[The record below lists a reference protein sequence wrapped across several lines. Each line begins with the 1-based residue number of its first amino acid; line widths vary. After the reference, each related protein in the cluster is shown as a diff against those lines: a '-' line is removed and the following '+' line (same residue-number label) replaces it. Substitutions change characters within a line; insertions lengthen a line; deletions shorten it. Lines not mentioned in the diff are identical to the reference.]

1 MKKNLG
7 VTHMA
12 IWKYQLLTLVLL
24 VSLIGSPAWAT
35 DSLEDSVAVTAA
47 GESASLHLD
56 ANDIPSE
63 TVEQFVQ
70 AYLQVLNLVEQREI
84 VLQQAETEAESLQLQ
99 QAIQSEAFELI
110 EQAGLTRRQYWQLL
124 GLANIDP
131 DFRERVLA
139 QVEEADH

>member
-1 MKKNLG
+1 
-7 VTHMA
+7 MA

-24 VSLIGSPAWAT
+24 VLLIGSPAWAT

>member
-1 MKKNLG
+1 
-7 VTHMA
+7 MA
-12 IWKYQLLTLVLL
+12 IWKYQLLTLILL

-35 DSLEDSVAVTAA
+35 DSPEDSVAVTAV
-47 GESASLHLD
+47 GEPASLHLD

>member
-1 MKKNLG
+1 MIRNLG
-7 VTHMA
+7 LTHMA
-12 IWKYQLLTLVLL
+12 IWKYQLLALALL
-24 VSLIGSPAWAT
+24 FSLIGSPAWA
-35 DSLEDSVAVTAA
+35 DDAPKAPVAEATA
-47 GESASLHLD
+47 GGSASLQLD

-84 VLQQAETEAESLQLQ
+84 VLQQAETEAESLQIQ